1 MRNRERDRE
10 TERAMQLKIKVKR
23 ERESVWACMG
33 VKVVKREKRDYER
46 KWKDFNRNR
55 KLYTT
60 LLQYFLKSETVF
72 LILFRFPEAVD

>member
-33 VKVVKREKRDYER
+33 VEVAKREKRDNER
-46 KWKDFNRNR
+46 K
-55 KLYTT
+55 
-60 LLQYFLKSETVF
+60 
-72 LILFRFPEAVD
+72 